1 MARPRQAV
9 PTSRWAAPGRS
20 APGGAARVTRLQR
33 SSRSCRACPR
43 SPRRARAARAARTKV
58 PRLFRS
64 WRSVVWPDRPGGRRR
79 RLYSQQ
85 SASSGT
91 YAAEITSRIPKIAPV
106 AAFFAYRR
114 LSSGRAALW
123 KAGAIF
129 RSISAVRGQ
138 FFLDHAPYRVLELG
152 RDRFFRHRGS
162 AGRAPPVR
170 FANSAAR

>member
-123 KAGAIF
+123 KAEAIF
-129 RSISAVRGQ
+129 RSISRTRPVFPRPCARPRLG
-138 FFLDHAPYRVLELG
+138 LG